1 VRVDEDQEKV
11 AMQSVQ
17 RFAVVVRADPGDGG
31 YVASV
36 PSIAGVYGQ
45 GESFEEAVEDVKEA
59 LEFTLEDMRE
69 CGEEIPA
76 GEESACEMELTA

>member
-1 VRVDEDQEKV
+1 
-11 AMQSVQ
+11 MQK
-17 RFAVVVRADPGDGG
+17 FAVVVREDPEDGG

-45 GESFEEAVEDVKEA
+45 GETIEEAMQDAKEA

-69 CGEEIPA
+69 RGEEIPA
-76 GEESACEMELTA
+76 GEESAREIVFTA

>member
-1 VRVDEDQEKV
+1 
-11 AMQSVQ
+11 MQSVQ
-17 RFAVVVRADPGDGG
+17 RFAVVVREDLEDGG

-45 GESFEEAVEDVKEA
+45 GESVEEAVEDVKAA

-69 CGEEIPA
+69 RGEEIPA
-76 GEESACEMELTA
+76 GVESACEIELTA